1 MLASVIT
8 ITMIGG
14 RYECVLLEVRPNK
27 FKEDVMTVKIFHYSR
42 RCWLGTSPLFRGV
55 SYSSDG
61 SLAIVLDIV
70 LSHNDCF
77 HENSSIHPTRQSID
91 DHDGGCQKELTLIL
105 AQREPGWSVE

>member
-1 MLASVIT
+1 
-8 ITMIGG
+8 MIGG

-27 FKEDVMTVKIFHYSR
+27 FKEDVMTVKIFHYWR

-77 HENSSIHPTRQSID
+77 HENSSIHPPRQSID
-91 DHDGGCQKELTLIL
+91 DHDDGWQKELTLIP